1 MAQRLALSVAAG
13 VLIAAVYTLTP
24 LTICVLLFGAA
35 ALPLLLR
42 GLPPDE
48 RRRVAV
54 ILALALAA
62 RLVVIGGIFLRQLP
76 YHNDQFVGAT
86 TGDEAYTMSRALRT
100 RAILL
105 GLPVT
110 KYDFFVAFDEYGR
123 NSFVTALTAVE
134 LVFGPTPYA
143 GRLLNVLLFCVGSLL
158 LFHRARGAFGP
169 LPASLGL
176 VWLLCWP
183 TLFFWSVSLLKEPLY
198 FCLGAIVVSCA
209 IETARRPAWRSRAL
223 AAVVGA
229 GAAVAARD
237 LRPGTLPL
245 MALGLALGFA
255 ACVVSMSKRTIAVA
269 TLTAVLV
276 VGVASSRPTVEA
288 SIIGGL
294 ESAAK
299 IHTGHVFTVG
309 HAYKLLDAGFYWNPG
324 TPAASTLT
332 LTPDEAARFVTRAAA
347 SFFVVPAPWQIE
359 SMRELAFLPE
369 QIAWYVL
376 VLALPAGIFAGWR
389 RDRLTTAVLVGFAAP
404 TAAALALT
412 NGNVGT
418 LLRLRGLVIPYL
430 IWIGAVGFCAMVGS
444 AGSARRKPNLVDAA
458 AVVFLLALIPISYGT
473 YLLFRTPAVRMTSV
487 TRVPISREELRVS
500 GGSRLTAKLKIR
512 GSGMRP
518 MLRATIG
525 STPALGFVFEDPNS
539 ADVLVGEVGAGTHD
553 LVLYD
558 GVQEVARSAKSVT
571 IEAFTAPR
579 IAGVG
584 TLIHLDKTTAD
595 SVGPGALAPGGPVD
609 TVVKVGPARQ
619 EAGGLWM
626 RPVEIMLQCDP
637 DPNAEG
643 CAVGGV
649 PLSVRPLPTVKLVGA
664 AGAAVAFALTDVF
677 PAAKPS
683 MMTATTRIAAPSE
696 VLGQIKVGDRDALLD
711 DRAAVVVAVGGRRGG
726 GAPDVDVTLR
736 LGCDDD
742 VDGCRYRGRV
752 VKAGAVL
759 PLTTDSYAVEGTVLS
774 AARGTR

>member
-1 MAQRLALSVAAG
+1 MAHRLAWSVGAG
-13 VLIAAVYTLTP
+13 VSIAAVYTLTP
-24 LTICVLLFGAA
+24 LTVCVSLVGAA
-35 ALPLLLR
+35 VLPLLVR
-42 GLPPDE
+42 GLAADE
-48 RRRVAV
+48 RRRVAA
-54 ILALALAA
+54 ILALALAT

-76 YHNDQFVGAT
+76 SHNDQFVGAT
-86 TGDEAYTMSRALRT
+86 TGDEAYSMSRALRT
-100 RAILL
+100 REILL
-105 GLPVT
+105 GMPVT

-123 NSFVTALTAVE
+123 NSFVTALTALE

-143 GRLLNVLLFCVGSLL
+143 GRLLNVLLFFVGSLL
-158 LFHRARGAFGP
+158 LFRRARSAFGP

-176 VWLLCWP
+176 AGLLFWP

-198 FCLGAIVVSCA
+198 FCLGAIVVSGA
-209 IETARRPAWRSRAL
+209 IEVARRREWLLRAS
-223 AAVVGA
+223 AVVVVA
-229 GAAVAARD
+229 GAAGAARD
-237 LRPGTLPL
+237 LRPGALPL
-245 MALGLALGFA
+245 MALGVALGLG
-255 ACVVSMSKRTIAVA
+255 ACLVAMSRRALAVA
-269 TLTAVLV
+269 ALTAVIV
-276 VGVASSRPTVEA
+276 VGVAASRPAVEA

-332 LTPDEAARFVTRAAA
+332 LTPDEAARFVIRAAT

-359 SMRELAFLPE
+359 SARELAYLPE

-376 VLALPAGIFAGWR
+376 VLMLPAGVVAAWR

-430 IWIGAVGFCAMVGS
+430 IWVGAVGFCAMVGS
-444 AGSARRKPNLVDAA
+444 AGPARRKLNLVDAA
-458 AVVFLLALIPISYGT
+458 AAIFLLALIPISYGT
-473 YLLFRTPAVRMTSV
+473 YLLFRTPAVRVTSV
-487 TRVPISREELRVS
+487 TRVPISREERRVA
-500 GGSRLTAKLKIR
+500 GGSRLSAKLKVR
-512 GSGMRP
+512 GSGLRP

-525 STPALGFVFEDPNS
+525 SAPALGFIFEDPNS

-571 IEAFTAPR
+571 IEAFAAPR

-584 TLIHLDKTTAD
+584 TLIHLDRTTAD
-595 SVGPGALAPGGPVD
+595 GLSPGAPPPGGPAD
-609 TVVKVGPARQ
+609 RIVKLRPARQ
-619 EAGGLWM
+619 EAGGLLM
-626 RPVEIMLQCDP
+626 RPAEIMLQCDP

-643 CAVGGV
+643 CAVGGA
-649 PLSVRPLPTVKLVGA
+649 PLSVRPLPTVKLVGPS
-664 AGAAVAFALTDVF
+664 GAVLMFALTDVF
-677 PAAKPS
+677 PDAKPS
-683 MMTATTRIAAPSE
+683 SMTVTTRIAAPSE
-696 VLGQIKVGDRDALLD
+696 VLGRITVGDRDALLD

-726 GAPDVDVTLR
+726 GTSVVDVTLS

-742 VDGCRYRGRV
+742 VDGCQYRGRV
-752 VKAGAVL
+752 VKAGAL
-759 PLTTDSYAVEGTVLS
+759 LQLTTDSYAVEGTVLS